1 MGRKMIEIIIRDTD
15 YPTYF
20 YRIDGLDEEKGFEEV
35 LWLEKLDLSKSPEDP
50 GYYTEDY
57 TAFYHKNEVLFKL
70 HDAIAAA
77 LRPALPDLS
86 EFNGVTYE
94 DDYDE
99 QHFY

>member
-1 MGRKMIEIIIRDTD
+1 MIEIIIRDTD

-50 GYYTEDY
+50 GYYTENY
-57 TAFYHKNEVLFKL
+57 TAFPQNEVLSKL

-77 LRPALPDLS
+77 LRPALPDLA